1 MIELLDSDRLAAKFG
16 KWRGAIVGVCATL
29 LVVFA
34 AAIMKLVEIITRARP
49 QLQSPIE
56 LMPGAYW
63 FALALVCLSSVLW
76 LWAVVLFY
84 KDQVYEAYRE
94 AAHRH
99 NNRFWEN
106 KA

>member
-16 KWRGAIVGVCATL
+16 KWRGAVVGGSATL
-29 LVVFA
+29 LVVMA
-34 AAIMKLVEIITRARP
+34 AAIMKLVETIARARP
-49 QLQSPIE
+49 QLSSPIE

-63 FALALVCLSSVLW
+63 IAMALVALSSVLW

-84 KDQVYEAYRE
+84 KDQVYEAYRD

-99 NNRFWEN
+99 NNRLWEN
-106 KA
+106 NA

>member
-1 MIELLDSDRLAAKFG
+1 M
-16 KWRGAIVGVCATL
+16 
-29 LVVFA
+29 A
-34 AAIMKLVEIITRARP
+34 AAIMKLVEIIARARL
-49 QLQSPIE
+49 QLSNPIE

-63 FALALVCLSSVLW
+63 VAMGLVALSAVLW